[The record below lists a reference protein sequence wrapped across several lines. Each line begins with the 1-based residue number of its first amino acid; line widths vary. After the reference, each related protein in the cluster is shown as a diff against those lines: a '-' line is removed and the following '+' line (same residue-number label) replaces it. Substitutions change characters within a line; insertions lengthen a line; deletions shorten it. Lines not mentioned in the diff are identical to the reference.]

1 MKGQENEDTNS
12 DTSDEAFK
20 CNFHPSSSEDH
31 RESIAPPLTPPQLFF
46 FSYSCGIKTRS
57 ICDLIFSLFFFLQRL
72 FSNAQDLT
80 NNYENTWLDL

>member
-31 RESIAPPLTPPQLFF
+31 RESIAPPQLFF
-46 FSYSCGIKTRS
+46 FSYSCGLKTRL
-57 ICDLIFSLFFFLQRL
+57 ICDLIFSFFYFLQRL
-72 FSNAQDLT
+72 FSSAQDLT

>member
-1 MKGQENEDTNS
+1 MKGQENGDTNS

-31 RESIAPPLTPPQLFF
+31 RESIATPLTPPQLFF

-57 ICDLIFSLFFFLQRL
+57 ICDLIFSFLFFAKIVFQC
-72 FSNAQDLT
+72 T
-80 NNYENTWLDL
+80 GPH